1 MKVKIVFLII
11 VFLQFGMLFSKELTY
26 QEAKDILLKNNLE
39 LKQAESK
46 VIQARYKKLEMLTPW
61 MPKLSTSFR
70 YTLLSRPQ
78 LDLSS
83 LPLQMRPLFGS
94 SFPPTLTSDKL
105 YVANLSISEILPL
118 DKFVYSYNIASA
130 QYEISKKEYEKVKR
144 DILIK
149 FKEGFLRTLLA
160 KKSLEVIEKAVQI
173 SSENYKVTES
183 LYKEGRVSY
192 LDFSSAKINF
202 LNSKLNL
209 FKMQNSYKLA
219 KENLKTILCVDYE
232 VDVVGELED
241 FLNDET
247 GNLLEKNFYYGELN
261 KNIIFLPE
269 IKMLELQKRILKNNL
284 NMVRSEI
291 FPSIV
296 ISGSYDWTVD
306 DYKKPINEWDDRYSW
321 NVILNWPLFNGGA
334 TFSKYKQTKESIK
347 QVELAKQQAENGFS
361 LELASLY
368 STYLQLKDS
377 LFVAQEIVEQAK
389 ENYEVAKNYYL
400 EGRSSYLELLQAEL
414 NFSNTKINYYQ
425 TLCDYI
431 ITCEK
436 LKKYLR

>member
-1 MKVKIVFLII
+1 MKKIVYILIFLPTLIFCKQFTLKEAEE
-11 VFLQFGMLFSKELTY
+11 FLF
-26 QEAKDILLKNNLE
+26 KNNTE

-46 VIQARYKKLEMLTPW
+46 VLQAKYKQLEIISPW
-61 MPKLSTSFR
+61 IPKLSSSFR

-83 LPLQMRPLFGS
+83 LPPQQRQLFGS

-105 YVANLSISEILPL
+105 YVASLSISEVLPL
-118 DKFVYSYNIASA
+118 DKFVYSYNIALA

-144 DILIK
+144 DVMIR
-149 FKEGFLRTLLA
+149 FKESFLRTLLA
-160 KKSLEVIEKAVQI
+160 KRSLEVIEKAVQI

-209 FKMQNSYKLA
+209 FKMQNGYKLA

-247 GNLLEKNFYYGELN
+247 GNLLEKNFDYGELN
-261 KNIIFLPE
+261 KNIMFLPE
-269 IKMLELQKRILKNNL
+269 IRMLELQKRILKNNL

-291 FPSIV
+291 FPSVV

-306 DYKKPINEWDDRYSW
+306 KYTRPIDEWDDRYSW
-321 NVILNWPLFNGGA
+321 NVILNWPLFNSGA
-334 TFSKYKQTKESIK
+334 TFAKYKQAKENIK
-347 QVELAKQQAENGFS
+347 EIEFSQQQAKDGFT
-361 LELASLY
+361 LELTSLY

-377 LFVAQEIVEQAK
+377 LFVAQEILEQAK
-389 ENYEVAKNYYL
+389 ENYEVAKSYYL

>member
-83 LPLQMRPLFGS
+83 LPPQMRPLFGS

-144 DILIK
+144 DVLIK
-149 FKEGFLRTLLA
+149 FKESFLRTLLA

-173 SSENYKVTES
+173 SSENYKVAES

-202 LNSKLNL
+202 LNSRLNL

-232 VDVVGELED
+232 VEVVGELED
-241 FLNDET
+241 FLVDET
-247 GNLLEKNFYYGELN
+247 GSLLN
-261 KNIIFLPE
+261 KDFNCEELKKNIVFLPE
-269 IKMLELQKRILKNNL
+269 MKTIELQKKILKNNL
-284 NMVRSEI
+284 NMVRSEV

-334 TFSKYKQTKESIK
+334 TFSRYKQTKESIK
-347 QVELAKQQAENGFS
+347 QVELAKQQAEDGFS
-361 LELASLY
+361 LELTSLY

-377 LFVAQEIVEQAK
+377 LSIAQEMVEQAK

-400 EGRSSYLELLQAEL
+400 EGRTSYLELLQAEL